1 MPRKKAVVETADV
14 HVSTEVALIQ
24 PEVGTTKV
32 TKRNLG
38 RIQEKQLLENIEP
51 MLKESFAALRK
62 GIREGNPKFIELS
75 LQVAGLV
82 SGKAPSII
90 NQINNRNNNQND
102 NRSVVVAETNTKMS
116 FETIARKLDAR
127 DAAYQPPAIE
137 IEAE

>member
-82 SGKAPSII
+82 SGKAP
-90 NQINNRNNNQND
+90 
-102 NRSVVVAETNTKMS
+102 EHH
-116 FETIARKLDAR
+116 
-127 DAAYQPPAIE
+127 QPDQQPKQQPE
-137 IEAE
+137 R